1 MITSILKRAKSILT
15 SGGMIKANAGL
26 FTVDQMVQEC
36 WKNKIGIM
44 QMMIAVPDYIV
55 PEIVENGGKVAQGV
69 KTGFKKYLY
78 DYGYES
84 IQEDKNISGN
94 YKESGFIDMD
104 GASYFSDKIK
114 KTKKETFFGDIR
126 YKEVYISGRPL
137 YITRHTK
144 YYGAG
149 VSYNKEA
156 YFAMAKDFI
165 STIV

>member
-1 MITSILKRAKSILT
+1 MITSNLKKAKSILT
-15 SGGMIKANAGL
+15 SGKVRSNSGL

-36 WKNKIGIM
+36 WKNKIGII
-44 QMMIAVPDYIV
+44 QMLVAVPDYIV

-69 KTGFKKYLY
+69 KTGFKKYLDDY
-78 DYGYES
+78 DYDT
-84 IQEDKNISGN
+84 IQKDKNIPGN

-104 GASYFSDKIK
+104 EEISYFAGKIK
-114 KTKKETFFGDIR
+114 ETKKETFFGDMG

-137 YITRHTK
+137 YITWHKK

-165 STIV
+165 SSIV